1 MLRGASANTQNC
13 IFLKIMNVISETVL
27 HAKTAFLLVVV
38 SQRLH
43 TTMPVHLGQ
52 CRAHLSAGWQAARP
66 GRAGLCRLFVYGLH
80 LHCCLSSHGRSW
92 QRREGGI
99 LMFTDLVER
108 TWWTGLQRWLACGNV
123 TKNAMLESARAVRE
137 TLTLWVQL
145 CTLMYIHMPR
155 HTASRSWMHTDRILF
170 LNSIFVSLAADF
182 LIKHPAFVILIHP
195 HPPIYLSDFNIK
207 LLLSPNWKHNCWWK
221 LSLQFR
227 LSSNKIS
234 HPATREGMLS

>member
-1 MLRGASANTQNC
+1 
-13 IFLKIMNVISETVL
+13 MNVISETVL

-108 TWWTGLQRWLACGNV
+108 TWWTGLQWWLACGNV